1 MNKQKRHVFTKKKA
15 RIYCRGQKEKKNLNG
30 YKILGKSENYKVTV
44 KPYHGATIRCLEDY
58 VKPVLQENPDEIIFN
73 IGTNNLPS
81 GKGNKNIAEA
91 IVNRMMSVKTIIW
104 YFNF

>member
-1 MNKQKRHVFTKKKA
+1 M
-15 RIYCRGQKEKKNLNG
+15 
-30 YKILGKSENYKVTV
+30 GKSENYKVTV

-91 IVNRMMSVKTIIW
+91 IINRMMSVKTIISS
-104 YFNF
+104 YTVRTSKQSPRNKRPTERFMSSKKSQLFSTY